1 MATPFAYSKWP
12 SKTLEPASVQLP
24 CNSRATPC
32 NPHACQR
39 ATPMLIGGC
48 THARLMHAP
57 SAVDRAACEEAL
69 QRARNFTEAQ
79 LDDAKLVEAE
89 LSEVLGLWFERW
101 LRLGHE

>member
-1 MATPFAYSKWP
+1 MVAAARQPRPDQRYARERANDRTGA
-12 SKTLEPASVQLP
+12 ER
-24 CNSRATPC
+24 SRRK
-32 NPHACQR
+32 R
-39 ATPMLIGGC
+39 ARRRDGLALYQVT
-48 THARLMHAP
+48 
-57 SAVDRAACEEAL
+57 VDRAACEEAL